1 MEMRMD
7 EQELMERVKK
17 GDEAAFCE
25 LMSEYKDRIVN
36 FLYQV
41 TGDYQVAVDLAQ
53 ETFLRVYFKARK
65 YRPIAPV
72 SAWIYS
78 IASNLARTEKKR
90 INRRA
95 TVSLEEITNDYS
107 SGSYT
112 VDHNDPG
119 LMQNVRQALKKLH
132 PRYRIPV
139 ILKDVEGFSQEE
151 IARLLKLPVGT
162 VKARI
167 SRGRE
172 YLRLYLEEGREIKN
186 RPDGTESETKGEEI
200 DL

>member
-1 MEMRMD
+1 MD

>member
-1 MEMRMD
+1 MD

-53 ETFLRVYFKARK
+53 ETFIRVYFKARK